1 MERKE
6 NKKENK
12 YFEVYN
18 ETTANVLKGATG
30 QRYYKFTTENGTTAY
45 SFVND
50 EKFKV
55 AKRTLEILSSVDFSE
70 ISLKSL

>member
-1 MERKE
+1 MERKD

-30 QRYYKFTTENGTTAY
+30 QRYYKFKTEKGITAY

>member
-1 MERKE
+1 MNKD

-18 ETTANVLKGATG
+18 ETTANVLKGVTG
-30 QRYYKFTTENGTTAY
+30 QRYYKFKTESGITAY

-50 EKFKV
+50 ERFKM
-55 AKRTLEILSSVDFSE
+55 AKKMLEILVNVDLSE
-70 ISLKSL
+70 VSLKSL

>member
-1 MERKE
+1 M
-6 NKKENK
+6 KKNNGK
-12 YFEVYN
+12 FFVVYN

-30 QRYYKFTTENGTTAY
+30 QKYYKFTTEKGTTAY
-45 SFVND
+45 SFIND

-55 AKRTLEILSSVDFSE
+55 AKRTLEILSNVDFSE

>member
-18 ETTANVLKGATG
+18 ETTANVLKGVTG
-30 QRYYKFTTENGTTAY
+30 QRYYKFKTKEGITAY
-45 SFVND
+45 SFIND
-50 EKFKV
+50 EKFKM
-55 AKRTLEILSSVDFSE
+55 AKKMLEILSSVDLSE